1 MSNIIQTDMAIYKNS
16 LYNASGVTS
25 MIATNNATMDG
36 EQTLYLIPNKDNNN
50 NLKFNQLMILFRVGA
65 KYGSQYISS
74 SIRINL

>member
-36 EQTLYLIPNKDNNN
+36 EQTLYLIPNKDNN
-50 NLKFNQLMILFRVGA
+50 LKFNQLMILFRVGA